1 MLGKLMK
8 YDMKSMSRAFI
19 PMWILAPV
27 ISLLLSVSIRSAIEW
42 TDNPLL
48 SGMINAGSSILMIIT
63 GLLFAAALV
72 GLLIMTIMFVIQRF
86 WNGLLKEEGYLM
98 FTLPVKV
105 W

>member
-48 SGMINAGSSILMIIT
+48 SGMINAGLQGMCSAMRAGII
-63 GLLFAAALV
+63 
-72 GLLIMTIMFVIQRF
+72 F
-86 WNGLLKEEGYLM
+86 WEISC
-98 FTLPVKV
+98 
-105 W
+105 